1 MLRQI
6 VSVSLTSLAITA
18 CASLIP
24 IKASA
29 ARLILIPVQ
38 PLDIRAIQRNPG
50 DSLEFILRLEEIGIR
65 NPVEIQGY
73 SVDYDRT
80 ELSLVQIVGP
90 IRLNQLLT
98 HPTDLAR
105 YIFEVLESVVKDGK
119 GDISATVN
127 YRVPPYYTT
136 PEQFKSIGTGSLYD
150 VEPIPES
157 LTDVEPVPEPLTIL
171 GAATALGYGAIL
183 KRQSFKNKKS

>member
-6 VSVSLTSLAITA
+6 ISVSLASVVMTA

-24 IKASA
+24 IKANA

-38 PLDIRAIQRNPG
+38 PLGTKVIQRNPG
-50 DSLEFILRLEEIGIR
+50 ESVEFILRLEDIGIR
-65 NPVEIQGY
+65 NPLEIQGI

-80 ELSLVQIVGP
+80 ELFLVQSDYIMTP
-90 IRLNQLLT
+90 SELLF
-98 HPTDLAR
+98 HPTNVAH

-119 GDISATVN
+119 GDISGTLN
-127 YRVPPYYTT
+127 YRVPRSVIT
-136 PEQFKSIGTGSLYD
+136 PERFGSISTETLY
-150 VEPIPES
+150 
-157 LTDVEPVPEPLTIL
+157 DVEPVPEPLTIF

-183 KRQSFKNKKS
+183 KRKSSKKKVS